1 MKMKKTENRKKMT
14 DEELRDWYDKT
25 SMVDQGIV
33 RPVKMTFAKGLKI
46 KIVSP
51 RRLVA
56 LRLEDD
62 TLAKIKEIAAHKGLN
77 YSTLMRMWIT
87 ERLRQE
93 KA

>member
-1 MKMKKTENRKKMT
+1 MHKKKKMT
-14 DEELRDWYDKT
+14 EEELRDWYDKT

-33 RPVKMTFAKGLKI
+33 RPVKVTFAKDFKARVVG
-46 KIVSP
+46 P

-56 LRLEDD
+56 LRLEAD
-62 TLAKIKEIAAHKGLN
+62 TLEKIKVLAVQKGLN